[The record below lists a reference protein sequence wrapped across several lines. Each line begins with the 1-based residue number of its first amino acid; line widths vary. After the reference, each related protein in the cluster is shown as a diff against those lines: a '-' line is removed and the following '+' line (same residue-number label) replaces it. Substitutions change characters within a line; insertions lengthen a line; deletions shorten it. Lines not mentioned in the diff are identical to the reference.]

1 MVRRMQRSFRMA
13 HLVVGAVAVV
23 AFLISGQIMGRHE
36 PPVAAMEWNERL
48 LFRSRHIYLLCA
60 GLVNLAIGVHYL
72 LPAEGARRAAAVA
85 GSLLVL
91 ASAVLL
97 FFAFFAEPMA
107 GRLPGATSSLGLFA
121 LFGGVLLYT
130 LVSLRRKHRVPHES

>member
-13 HLVVGAVAVV
+13 HLVVGAAAVV

-36 PPVAAMEWNERL
+36 PPVAAMEWSERL
-48 LFRSRHIYLLCA
+48 LFRSRNIYLLCA
-60 GLVNLAIGVHYL
+60 VLVNMAIGVHYL
-72 LPAEGARRAAAVA
+72 LPAHTARRAAAIA

-91 ASAVLL
+91 ASAALL
-97 FFAFFAEPMA
+97 FFAFFAEAMA
-107 GRLPGATSSLGLFA
+107 GRLPGVISSLGLFA

-130 LVSLRRKHRVPHES
+130 VVSLRRKQPVPHES